1 MVIAFEN
8 ILMTMGHDEYIDWKL
23 LVCRM
28 NGELSK
34 EEEQKFLTWL
44 AKDTRRKA
52 VLERMVAE
60 WNSVL
65 SVRVI
70 CHGSWQNWI
79 SSFICRGRK
88 GIR

>member
-23 LVCRM
+23 LVRRM

-52 VLERMVAE
+52 YYERMVAE
-60 WNSVL
+60 WNSDT
-65 SVRVI
+65 VRESDMSRELAKLDQFLNVT
-70 CHGSWQNWI
+70 
-79 SSFICRGRK
+79 
-88 GIR
+88 

>member
-52 VLERMVAE
+52 YYERMVAE
-60 WNSVL
+60 W
-65 SVRVI
+65 
-70 CHGSWQNWI
+70 SWQNWI